1 MRNPLAVAMV
11 KRFARHVDCEAKRN
25 DNFACG
31 RKTVFG
37 KKSSRVPGAF
47 AQRVRKVAETA
58 SFVPEDPSVGNREPR
73 APAFKPGTL
82 TFQGGERIA
91 VVVKNISRSGAR
103 VDFVRS
109 DRLPERVMLVEPL
122 QGVNTWAHVTWQ
134 TMGVAGLKFA
144 PKK

>member
-1 MRNPLAVAMV
+1 M
-11 KRFARHVDCEAKRN
+11 
-25 DNFACG
+25 
-31 RKTVFG
+31 FG
-37 KKSSRVPGAF
+37 KKTSQHPPTLE
-47 AQRVRKVAETA
+47 QRVRKVATTP
-58 SFVPEDPSVGNREPR
+58 SFVPEDPSVDNREKR

-82 TFQGGERIA
+82 TFQGGERMA

-103 VDFVRS
+103 VEFVRS